1 MRNLHPI
8 MILGAYIDLLVT
20 LYGGEQVTQKNPLG
34 FMAFFCVS
42 IIMPIAS
49 IIIILHYN
57 VYFHI

>member
-49 IIIILHYN
+49 IIIILHY
-57 VYFHI
+57 